1 MMLFDS
7 VLYFLLF
14 LYLDRALPSK
24 YGARAHP
31 LFCLRPSYWRGGD
44 AAHALLRAHAPNGD
58 AFEAA
63 PPEVASR
70 ASVEVVG
77 LTKVYG
83 SGRMR
88 KVVAVD
94 YLTLTLTLTLA
105 LTLTLTLT

>member
-14 LYLDRALPSK
+14 LYLDRTLPSK

-44 AAHALLRAHAPNGD
+44 AAHALLRARAPDGD

-88 KVVAVD
+88 KV
-94 YLTLTLTLTLA
+94 A
-105 LTLTLTLT
+105 LDES